1 MNSGSRYLC
10 LALLVCIGLTT
21 TGCAHNPQMK
31 NSSDPWEP
39 LNRKVYVFNEGF
51 DRYFMK
57 PVAKGYK
64 AVTPAPAEQGVSNFY
79 ANLSDFTTA
88 FNDFLQLKFW
98 DGVSD
103 SGRFLINSTVGIV
116 GLVDVASKMGLEK
129 HNEDFGQTLG
139 RWGVPSGPYLMIP
152 FLGPSTARDG
162 PSLIVDYYT
171 APQTYFV
178 DQVAIRNTL
187 WALDFINTRA
197 ELLSLDA
204 VLDDVAY
211 DKYDLLRDAYLT
223 RRKYLVTDGRSQQQ
237 DSDELMNELES
248 ME

>member
-1 MNSGSRYLC
+1 M
-10 LALLVCIGLTT
+10 
-21 TGCAHNPQMK
+21 TGCAHNQSLK
-31 NSSDPWEP
+31 SDPDPFEP
-39 LNRKVYVFNEGF
+39 FNRKVYGFNEGF

-64 AVTPAPAEQGVSNFY
+64 AVTPEPAEQGVSNFY

-98 DGVSD
+98 DGVTD

-116 GLVDVASKMGLEK
+116 GLVDVASQMGLKK

-152 FLGPSTARDG
+152 FLGPSTVRDG
-162 PSLIVDYYT
+162 PALIVDFYT
-171 APQTYFV
+171 SPQTYFV
-178 DQVAIRNTL
+178 DDVALRNSL
-187 WALDFINTRA
+187 WALDFINKRA

-223 RRKYLVTDGRSQQQ
+223 RRKYLVTDGKSQQQ
-237 DSDELMNELES
+237 ETDDLMNELEL
-248 ME
+248 MK